1 MEWLLSRPAVIGLA
15 VIGGGLS
22 VVAMLLRK
30 REGAQILARQLDLA
44 GYIFMGTSILLF
56 IIVGFVNS
64 DR

>member
-1 MEWLLSRPAVIGLA
+1 MEWVLSRPAVIGLA

-30 REGAQILARQLDLA
+30 RRGTELLARQMDLA
-44 GYIFMGTSILLF
+44 GYLFMGMSILLF
-56 IIVGFVNS
+56 IIVGFVHG